1 LKRARYRGSSSGETI
16 LLRSTKRIKLHS
28 MLNNFLLALLFLII
42 LAAIVGL
49 LALITGA
56 NPLNVLYWILWGGFS
71 PQQIPETLLRASPIL
86 IIASGL
92 AIPYM
97 AKVWNIG
104 SEGQLIFGAIGTAW
118 IGIHLSGWGSFGIL
132 IAVLFGGLCG
142 LVWALIP
149 GLLRVYRG
157 SNEVLTT
164 LMMNYIAIYMASYLL
179 NGPLKSK
186 ASLFPE
192 TDLVGRDL
200 WLDPLF
206 PGTRIHAGILISLAL
221 LPLAIHIL
229 FGRSLIGLRL
239 RIIGAGEVQARYFKL
254 NSGLIVILSMIFS
267 GFMAGVAG
275 SLEVLGVHHRALP
288 TISQGYGYL
297 AIPVAMV
304 SGPSAPML
312 LIASIGLG
320 GVTNGVTVAQMITG
334 IPSGMMYILQGF
346 LLIMALII
354 IKIRG

>member
-1 LKRARYRGSSSGETI
+1 M
-16 LLRSTKRIKLHS
+16 LRSAKRIKSHS
-28 MLNNFLLALLFLII
+28 ILSNVLLALLFPIFLV
-42 LAAIVGL
+42 AIVGL
-49 LALITGA
+49 LSLIAGA

-92 AIPYM
+92 IAPYM

-104 SEGQLIFGAIGTAW
+104 SEGQLILGALGSAW

-142 LVWALIP
+142 LIWALIP
-149 GLLRVYRG
+149 GLLRAYRG
-157 SNEVLTT
+157 SSEVLTT
-164 LMMNYIAIYMASYLL
+164 LMMNYIAMYMASYLL
-179 NGPLKSK
+179 NGPLKSR

-192 TDLVGRDL
+192 TDLIGRDL

-206 PGTRIHAGILISLAL
+206 PGTRVHVGILISLVI

-254 NSGLIVILSMIFS
+254 DTGHIVILSMIFS

-275 SLEVLGVHHRALP
+275 SLEVLGIHHRALP

-304 SGPSAPML
+304 SGPNAPML
-312 LIASIGLG
+312 LIASTGLG
-320 GVTNGVTVAQMITG
+320 GITNGVTVAQMITG
-334 IPSGMMYILQGF
+334 IPSGVMYILQGF
-346 LLIMALII
+346 LLIMALVI